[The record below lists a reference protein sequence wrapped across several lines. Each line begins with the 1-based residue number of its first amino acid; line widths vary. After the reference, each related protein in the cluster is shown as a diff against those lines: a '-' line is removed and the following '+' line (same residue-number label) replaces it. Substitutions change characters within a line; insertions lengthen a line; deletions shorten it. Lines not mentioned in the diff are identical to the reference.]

1 MMKSKGQTYQAPSRV
16 DAGVARPDAVEP
28 LGLGKLPETVLLH
41 DVGSQELEPP
51 GYCRGKENYCVEY

>member
-1 MMKSKGQTYQAPSRV
+1 MTSKGQTYQASSRV

-41 DVGSQELEPP
+41 DVGSRELEPP
-51 GYCRGKENYCVEY
+51 GIVAEKKVNA